1 MLALISLEHPNKA
14 DGMRLEEATLCN
26 IVVVTTSAK

>member
-1 MLALISLEHPNKA
+1 MLALISIEHPNKA
-14 DGMRLEEATLCN
+14 DGNATLCN